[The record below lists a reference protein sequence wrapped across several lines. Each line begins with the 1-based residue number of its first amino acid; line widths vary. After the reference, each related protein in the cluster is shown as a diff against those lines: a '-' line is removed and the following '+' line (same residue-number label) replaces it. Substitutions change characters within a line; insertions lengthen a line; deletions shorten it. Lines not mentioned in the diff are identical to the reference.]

1 MAGDLHRI
9 SIHALLAESD
19 LGLLKQ
25 AGFSILISIHALLA
39 ESDCEW
45 ADYPTKVLE
54 ISIHALLAES
64 DTSTRFFR
72 GGGVKFQS
80 TLSLRRATP
89 NKPGHYL
96 SAGFQSTLSLRRA
109 TVSDAG
115 NWIITDEGFQ
125 STLSLRRAT
134 TIRRSNTVG
143 PYISIHALLAESDQE
158 DPDLVTRPFRFQS
171 TLSLRRA
178 T

>member
-64 DTSTRFFR
+64 DSRFGSPTANLGNFNPR
-72 GGGVKFQS
+72 SPCGE
-80 TLSLRRATP
+80 RRLP
-89 NKPGHYL
+89 P
-96 SAGFQSTLSLRRA
+96 S
-109 TVSDAG
+109 
-115 NWIITDEGFQ
+115 
-125 STLSLRRAT
+125 
-134 TIRRSNTVG
+134 
-143 PYISIHALLAESDQE
+143 
-158 DPDLVTRPFRFQS
+158 
-171 TLSLRRA
+171 
-178 T
+178 